1 MFLNI
6 KSNKSTEAVV
16 VSDLLDDLKECKKMY
31 QQDRLSQSYNSL
43 LRIDKEV
50 ESLSGEMKAAVLSK
64 MSTSKT
70 ISQLRKEGGILLT
83 EIYLSK

>member
-50 ESLSGEMKAAVLSK
+50 ESLSGEMKVAVLRK

-70 ISQLRKEGGILLT
+70 ISQLRKEGGILIT